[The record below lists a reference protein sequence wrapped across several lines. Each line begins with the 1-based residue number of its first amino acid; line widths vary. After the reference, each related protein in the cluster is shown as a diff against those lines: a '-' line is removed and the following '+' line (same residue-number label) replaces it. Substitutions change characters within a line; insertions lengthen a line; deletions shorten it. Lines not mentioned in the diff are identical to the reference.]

1 MKRPCSILLALFLAL
16 QPLAGQVSAAGR
28 VAGSAGDGRAVAG
41 DEGLVME
48 EQRGVWLATV
58 VGLDWPRGERSHFV
72 QRSELISNIKDLAAM
87 GCNTLYFQVV
97 SEMDAMYASDILP
110 WSRQLTG
117 VEGMSPYF
125 DPLSIAVRVAHDN
138 GMAIHAWINPL
149 RVSLSD
155 STFRAH
161 TQVKHEHP
169 EWVHNYGGREYLDP
183 GNPEVVQ
190 FLSDITREILTRYDV
205 DGIHIDDYFYPDG
218 LREDSRGWSEPG
230 AWNDSTLY
238 AAYGKG
244 LSLEEWR
251 FSNIDSVVTALHRT
265 THEVRPQALFG
276 VSPQG
281 RVSNTCRLYA
291 DPRRWVAQGS
301 VDYILPQLY
310 WSIGRGDFAAFP
322 KVLKEWESVM
332 QGLPLYIG
340 LAAYKHDPMFW
351 RRRVDS
357 GFRHVEEF
365 GRQIDLVRNC
375 GYASG
380 HVWFRAQDLLERE
393 DLKEYI
399 LDNIY

>member
-1 MKRPCSILLALFLAL
+1 MKRLLSILLALFLA
-16 QPLAGQVSAAGR
+16 SAFA
-28 VAGSAGDGRAVAG
+28 AAQAPSSK

-138 GMAIHAWINPL
+138 GMTIHAWINPL

-155 STFRAH
+155 STFRAR

-169 EWVHNYGGREYLDP
+169 EWVHDYGGREYLDP

-218 LREDSRGWSEPG
+218 LREDTRGWSEPG
-230 AWNDSTLY
+230 AWNDSTLF
-238 AAYGKG
+238 ALYGAG

-251 FSNIDSVVTALHRT
+251 FSNIDSVVTTLHRT

-332 QGLPLYIG
+332 KGLPLYIG

-351 RRRVDS
+351 RRQVDS
-357 GFRHVEEF
+357 GFRNVEEF
-365 GRQIDLVRNC
+365 GRQIEMVRSC
-375 GYASG
+375 GYAGG

-393 DLKEYI
+393 DLHNYI
-399 LDNIY
+399 IEEIY

>member
-1 MKRPCSILLALFLAL
+1 MLTLFLASHIAEA
-16 QPLAGQVSAAGR
+16 QAPS
-28 VAGSAGDGRAVAG
+28 SK

-72 QRSELISNIKDLAAM
+72 QRSELISNIRDLAAM

-155 STFRAH
+155 STFRAR

-169 EWVHNYGGREYLDP
+169 EWVHDYGGREYLDP

-218 LREDSRGWSEPG
+218 LREDTRGWSEPG
-230 AWNDSTLY
+230 AWNDSTLF
-238 AAYGKG
+238 AAYGNG

-251 FSNIDSVVTALHRT
+251 FSNIDSVVTTLHRT

-365 GRQIDLVRNC
+365 GRQIEMVRSC

-393 DLKEYI
+393 DLHNYI
-399 LDNIY
+399 TEEIY

>member
-1 MKRPCSILLALFLAL
+1 MKGLLSILLALCLAS
-16 QPLAGQVSAAGR
+16 PFAA
-28 VAGSAGDGRAVAG
+28 AQAPSPK

-72 QRSELISNIKDLAAM
+72 QRSDLISNIRDLAAM

-155 STFRAH
+155 STFRAR

-169 EWVHNYGGREYLDP
+169 EWVHDYGGREYLDP

-218 LREDSRGWSEPG
+218 LREDTRGWSEPG
-230 AWNDSTLY
+230 AWNDSTLF
-238 AAYGKG
+238 AAYGNG

-251 FSNIDSVVTALHRT
+251 FSNIDSVVTTLHRT

-332 QGLPLYIG
+332 KGLPLYIG

-357 GFRHVEEF
+357 GFRNVEEF
-365 GRQIDLVRNC
+365 GRQIEMVRSC
-375 GYASG
+375 GYAGG

>member
-1 MKRPCSILLALFLAL
+1 MKRILFILLTLFLA
-16 QPLAGQVSAAGR
+16 SAFA
-28 VAGSAGDGRAVAG
+28 AAQAPSPK

-72 QRSELISNIKDLAAM
+72 QRSELISDIRELASM

-155 STFRAH
+155 STERAR

-230 AWNDSTLY
+230 AWNDSTLF
-238 AAYGKG
+238 ATYGNG

-251 FSNIDSVVTALHRT
+251 FSNIDSVVTTLHRT

-322 KVLKEWESVM
+322 KVLKEWKSVM
-332 QGLPLYIG
+332 QGVPLYIG
-340 LAAYKHDPMFW
+340 LAAYKHDPLFW
-351 RRRVDS
+351 QRRVDS

-365 GRQIDLVRNC
+365 GRQIEMVREC

>member
-1 MKRPCSILLALFLAL
+1 MKKLLSILLALFLA
-16 QPLAGQVSAAGR
+16 SHFAAS
-28 VAGSAGDGRAVAG
+28 VAAAQADS
-41 DEGLVME
+41 LIIE

-72 QRSELISNIKDLAAM
+72 QRSELISNIRDLAAM

-155 STFRAH
+155 STDRAR
-161 TQVKHEHP
+161 TQVKYEHP
-169 EWVHNYGGREYLDP
+169 EWVHDYGGREYLDP

-238 AAYGKG
+238 AAYGAG
-244 LSLEEWR
+244 RSLEEWR

-291 DPRRWVAQGS
+291 DPRRWIAQGS

-322 KVLKEWESVM
+322 KVLKEWKSVM
-332 QGLPLYIG
+332 HGVPLYIG

-351 RRRVDS
+351 SRRVDS

-365 GRQIDLVRNC
+365 GRQIDLVRRC
-375 GYASG
+375 GYAGG
-380 HVWFRAQDLLERE
+380 HVWFRAKDLLERE

>member
-1 MKRPCSILLALFLAL
+1 MKRLLSILLTLFLASHIAEA
-16 QPLAGQVSAAGR
+16 QAPS
-28 VAGSAGDGRAVAG
+28 SK

-155 STFRAH
+155 STFRAR
-161 TQVKHEHP
+161 TQVKYTHP
-169 EWVHNYGGREYLDP
+169 EWVHDYGGREYLDP

-218 LREDSRGWSEPG
+218 LREDSRGWSEEG
-230 AWNDSTLY
+230 AWNDSTLF
-238 AAYGKG
+238 ALYGAG
-244 LSLEEWR
+244 RSLEEWR
-251 FSNIDSVVTALHRT
+251 FSNIDSVVTTLHRT

>member
-1 MKRPCSILLALFLAL
+1 MKRLLSILLTLLLASHIAEA
-16 QPLAGQVSAAGR
+16 QAPS
-28 VAGSAGDGRAVAG
+28 SK

-155 STFRAH
+155 STDRAR

-230 AWNDSTLY
+230 AWNDSTLF
-238 AAYGKG
+238 ALYGAG
-244 LSLEEWR
+244 RSLEEWR
-251 FSNIDSVVTALHRT
+251 FSNIDSVVTTLHRT

-399 LDNIY
+399 LDSIY

>member
-1 MKRPCSILLALFLAL
+1 MKRLLSILLTLFLASHIAEA
-16 QPLAGQVSAAGR
+16 QAPS
-28 VAGSAGDGRAVAG
+28 SK

-72 QRSELISNIKDLAAM
+72 QRSELISNIRDLAAM

-155 STFRAH
+155 STFRAR

-169 EWVHNYGGREYLDP
+169 EWVHDYGGREYLDP

-218 LREDSRGWSEPG
+218 LREDTRGWSEPG
-230 AWNDSTLY
+230 AWNDSTLF
-238 AAYGKG
+238 AAYGNG

-251 FSNIDSVVTALHRT
+251 FSNIDSVVTTLHRT

-365 GRQIDLVRNC
+365 GRQIEMVRSC

-393 DLKEYI
+393 DLHNYI
-399 LDNIY
+399 TEEIY

>member
-1 MKRPCSILLALFLAL
+1 MKRLLSILLALCLAS
-16 QPLAGQVSAAGR
+16 PFAA
-28 VAGSAGDGRAVAG
+28 AQAPSPK

-72 QRSELISNIKDLAAM
+72 QRSDLISNIRDLAAM

-155 STFRAH
+155 STFRAR

-230 AWNDSTLY
+230 AWNDSTLF
-238 AAYGKG
+238 AAYGNG

-251 FSNIDSVVTALHRT
+251 FSNIDSVVTTLHRT

-332 QGLPLYIG
+332 KGLPLYIG

-357 GFRHVEEF
+357 GFRNVEEF
-365 GRQIDLVRNC
+365 GRQIEMVRSC
-375 GYASG
+375 GYAGG

-399 LDNIY
+399 LENIY

>member
-1 MKRPCSILLALFLAL
+1 MKRLLSILLALFLA
-16 QPLAGQVSAAGR
+16 SAFA
-28 VAGSAGDGRAVAG
+28 AAQAPSSK

-72 QRSELISNIKDLAAM
+72 QRSELISNIRDLAAM

-155 STFRAH
+155 STFRAR

-169 EWVHNYGGREYLDP
+169 EWVHDYGGREYLDP

-218 LREDSRGWSEPG
+218 LREDTRGWSEPG
-230 AWNDSTLY
+230 AWNDSTLF
-238 AAYGKG
+238 AAYGNG

-251 FSNIDSVVTALHRT
+251 FSNIDSVVTTLHRT

-332 QGLPLYIG
+332 KGLPLYIG

-357 GFRHVEEF
+357 GFRNVEEF
-365 GRQIDLVRNC
+365 GRQIEMVRSC
-375 GYASG
+375 GYAGG

-393 DLKEYI
+393 DLHNHIIEE
-399 LDNIY
+399 IY

>member
-1 MKRPCSILLALFLAL
+1 MKRLLSILLALFLA
-16 QPLAGQVSAAGR
+16 SAFAT
-28 VAGSAGDGRAVAG
+28 AQAPSSK

-72 QRSELISNIKDLAAM
+72 QRSELISNIRDLAAM

-155 STFRAH
+155 STFRAR

-169 EWVHNYGGREYLDP
+169 EWVHDYGGREYLDP

-218 LREDSRGWSEPG
+218 LREDTRGWSEPG
-230 AWNDSTLY
+230 AWNDSTLF
-238 AAYGKG
+238 AAYGNG

-251 FSNIDSVVTALHRT
+251 FSNIDSVVTTLHRT

-332 QGLPLYIG
+332 KGLPLYIG

-357 GFRHVEEF
+357 GFRNVEEF
-365 GRQIDLVRNC
+365 GRQIEMVRSC
-375 GYASG
+375 GYAGG

-399 LDNIY
+399 LENIY

>member
-1 MKRPCSILLALFLAL
+1 
-16 QPLAGQVSAAGR
+16 
-28 VAGSAGDGRAVAG
+28 
-41 DEGLVME
+41 ME

-72 QRSELISNIKDLAAM
+72 QRSELISNIRDLAAM

-265 THEVRPQALFG
+265 THEVKPQALFG

-399 LDNIY
+399 LENIY

>member
-1 MKRPCSILLALFLAL
+1 MKKVLSILLTLFLA
-16 QPLAGQVSAAGR
+16 SAFA
-28 VAGSAGDGRAVAG
+28 AAQAPSSK
-41 DEGLVME
+41 DESLVME

-72 QRSELISNIKDLAAM
+72 QRSELISNIRDLAAM

-155 STFRAH
+155 STFRAR

-169 EWVHNYGGREYLDP
+169 EWVHDYGGREYLDP

-218 LREDSRGWSEPG
+218 LREDTRGWSEPG
-230 AWNDSTLY
+230 AWNDSTLF
-238 AAYGKG
+238 AAYGNG

-251 FSNIDSVVTALHRT
+251 FSNIDSVVTTLHRT

-332 QGLPLYIG
+332 KGLPLYIG

-357 GFRHVEEF
+357 GFRNVEEF
-365 GRQIDLVRNC
+365 GRQIEMVRSC
-375 GYASG
+375 GYAGG

-399 LDNIY
+399 LENIY

>member
-1 MKRPCSILLALFLAL
+1 MKGLLSILLALCLAS
-16 QPLAGQVSAAGR
+16 PFAA
-28 VAGSAGDGRAVAG
+28 AQAQSSK
-41 DEGLVME
+41 DEGLVIE

-72 QRSELISNIKDLAAM
+72 QRSDLISNIRDLAAM

-155 STFRAH
+155 STFRAR
-161 TQVKHEHP
+161 TQVKHAHP

-183 GNPEVVQ
+183 GNPEVIQ

-230 AWNDSTLY
+230 AWNDSTLF
-238 AAYGKG
+238 AAYGAG
-244 LSLEEWR
+244 RSLEEWR

-265 THEVRPQALFG
+265 THEVKPQALFG

-291 DPRRWVAQGS
+291 DPRRWIAQGS

-322 KVLKEWESVM
+322 KVLKEWKNVM
-332 QGLPLYIG
+332 HGVPLYIG
-340 LAAYKHDPMFW
+340 LAAYKHDELFW
-351 RRRVDS
+351 RRRADS

-365 GRQIDLVRNC
+365 GRQIDLVRRC
-375 GYASG
+375 GYAGG

>member
-1 MKRPCSILLALFLAL
+1 MKKLLSILLALFLAS
-16 QPLAGQVSAAGR
+16 PFTASVAA
-28 VAGSAGDGRAVAG
+28 AQADS
-41 DEGLVME
+41 LIIE

-72 QRSELISNIKDLAAM
+72 QRSELISNIRDLAAM

-155 STFRAH
+155 STFRAR

-169 EWVHNYGGREYLDP
+169 EWVHDYGGREYLDP

-218 LREDSRGWSEPG
+218 LREDTRGWSEPG
-230 AWNDSTLY
+230 AWNDSTLF
-238 AAYGKG
+238 ANYGNG

-251 FSNIDSVVTALHRT
+251 FSNIDSVVTTLHRT

-332 QGLPLYIG
+332 KGLPLYIG

-357 GFRHVEEF
+357 GFRNVEEF
-365 GRQIDLVRNC
+365 GRQIEMVRSC
-375 GYASG
+375 GYAGG

>member
-1 MKRPCSILLALFLAL
+1 MKRLLSILLTLLLA
-16 QPLAGQVSAAGR
+16 SHIAA
-28 VAGSAGDGRAVAG
+28 AQAPSPK

-155 STFRAH
+155 STDRAR

-230 AWNDSTLY
+230 AWNDSTLF
-238 AAYGKG
+238 ALYGAG
-244 LSLEEWR
+244 RSLEEWR
-251 FSNIDSVVTALHRT
+251 FSNIDSVVTTLHRT

>member
-1 MKRPCSILLALFLAL
+1 MKRLLSILLALCLAS
-16 QPLAGQVSAAGR
+16 PFVAAQ
-28 VAGSAGDGRAVAG
+28 ADS
-41 DEGLVME
+41 LIIE

-58 VGLDWPRGERSHFV
+58 GGLDWPRGERSHFV
-72 QRSELISNIKDLAAM
+72 QRSDLISSIKELASM

-97 SEMDAMYASDILP
+97 SEMDAMYASDLLP

-117 VEGMSPYF
+117 EEGMSPYF

-138 GMAIHAWINPL
+138 GMAVHAWINPL

-155 STFRAH
+155 STDRAH
-161 TQVKHEHP
+161 TQVKHAHP
-169 EWVHNYGGREYLDP
+169 EWVHNYRGREYLDP

-230 AWNDSTLY
+230 AWNDSTLF
-238 AAYGKG
+238 ADYGAG
-244 LSLEEWR
+244 RSLEEWR
-251 FSNIDSVVTALHRT
+251 FSNIDTVVATLHRT

-281 RVSNTCRLYA
+281 RVKNTCRLYA
-291 DPRRWVAQGS
+291 DPRRWVEQGS
-301 VDYILPQLY
+301 VDYLLPQLY

-322 KVLKEWESVM
+322 KVLKEWKGVM
-332 QGLPLYIG
+332 KGLPLYIG
-340 LAAYKHDPMFW
+340 IAAYKHDPLFW
-351 RRRVDS
+351 NRRVDS
-357 GFRHVEEF
+357 GFRNVEEF
-365 GRQIDLVRNC
+365 GRQIEMVRSC
-375 GYASG
+375 PYAAG

-393 DLKEYI
+393 DLHDYI
-399 LDNIY
+399 MEEIY

>member
-1 MKRPCSILLALFLAL
+1 
-16 QPLAGQVSAAGR
+16 
-28 VAGSAGDGRAVAG
+28 
-41 DEGLVME
+41 ME

-72 QRSELISNIKDLAAM
+72 QRSELISNIRDLAAM

-155 STFRAH
+155 STFRAR

-169 EWVHNYGGREYLDP
+169 EWVHDYGGREYLDP

-190 FLSDITREILTRYDV
+190 FLSDITREILTRYNV

-218 LREDSRGWSEPG
+218 LREDTRGWSEPG
-230 AWNDSTLY
+230 AWNDSTLF
-238 AAYGKG
+238 AAYGNG

-251 FSNIDSVVTALHRT
+251 FSNIDSVVTTLHRT

-332 QGLPLYIG
+332 KGLPLYIG

-365 GRQIDLVRNC
+365 SRQIDLVRNC

-393 DLKEYI
+393 DLHNYI
-399 LDNIY
+399 TEEIY

>member
-1 MKRPCSILLALFLAL
+1 MKGLLSILLALCLAS
-16 QPLAGQVSAAGR
+16 PFAA
-28 VAGSAGDGRAVAG
+28 AQAPSPK

-72 QRSELISNIKDLAAM
+72 QRSDLISNIRDLAAM

-155 STFRAH
+155 STFRAR

-169 EWVHNYGGREYLDP
+169 EWVHDYGGREYLDP

-218 LREDSRGWSEPG
+218 LREDTRGWSEPG
-230 AWNDSTLY
+230 AWNDSTLF
-238 AAYGKG
+238 AAYGNG

-251 FSNIDSVVTALHRT
+251 FSNIDSVVTTLHRT

-322 KVLKEWESVM
+322 KVLKEWKSVM
-332 QGLPLYIG
+332 NGLPLYIG

-351 RRRVDS
+351 QRRVDS

-365 GRQIDLVRNC
+365 GRQVELVRRC
-375 GYASG
+375 GYADG

>member
-1 MKRPCSILLALFLAL
+1 MKKLLSILLALFLAS
-16 QPLAGQVSAAGR
+16 PFTASVAA
-28 VAGSAGDGRAVAG
+28 AQADS
-41 DEGLVME
+41 LIIE

-72 QRSELISNIKDLAAM
+72 QRSELISNIRDLATM

-155 STFRAH
+155 STDRAR

-169 EWVHNYGGREYLDP
+169 EWVHDYGGREYLDP

-238 AAYGKG
+238 AAYGAG
-244 LSLEEWR
+244 RSLEEWR

-265 THEVRPQALFG
+265 THEVKPQALFG

-322 KVLKEWESVM
+322 KVLKEWKNVM
-332 QGLPLYIG
+332 HGVPLYIG
-340 LAAYKHDPMFW
+340 LAAYKHDELFW
-351 RRRVDS
+351 RRRADS

-365 GRQIDLVRNC
+365 GRQIDLVRRC
-375 GYASG
+375 GYAGG

-399 LDNIY
+399 LNNIY